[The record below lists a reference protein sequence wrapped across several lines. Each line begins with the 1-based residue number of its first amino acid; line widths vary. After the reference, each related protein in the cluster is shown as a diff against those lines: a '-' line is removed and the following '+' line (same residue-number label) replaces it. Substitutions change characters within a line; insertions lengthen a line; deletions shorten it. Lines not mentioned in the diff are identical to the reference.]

1 MWKLISPTSSLAAHQ
16 LACHCSTS
24 AQQST
29 ASLASKGR
37 PDVSFRCFSLP
48 VPVASRN
55 QSAGRWHVNRNKS
68 GSNGTGRHLGALTF
82 ASYAEQPATSGM
94 SSNATPR
101 ICILGG
107 GFGGLY
113 TAVRLE
119 SLMWPHSRR
128 PQITLIDQ
136 NERFVFKPLL
146 YELINGG
153 AKPEEVAPLFSDLLA
168 SMTSTSFVQGSVD
181 SVHSDDSMGS
191 VNSSN
196 AGGTITLVDGQQL
209 QYDWL
214 VLALGSS
221 TSFFGIPGVKELA
234 LPFNDFKDAMRVLR
248 RVEEIEARPPGVPAD
263 VVVVGAGYAG
273 VELATTVAERLGNRA
288 AVQLVSAG
296 GDILEGMPPGQV
308 KVARKML
315 QDLHIKIVTNAMVSS
330 IRQEHHQ
337 PSTAKT
343 STSQRVHPAA
353 AAAAKQ
359 QVHIKL
365 PSNSKSTVHAD
376 MVLWT
381 AGSSPASHA
390 ARKLKLPFKTNKQ
403 GALLTDRNLRVVQ
416 QQRVFALG
424 DVAGSEVEAQT
435 ANIPPTAQVAFQQAD
450 YVAWNLWSSINARPL
465 LPFKY
470 QHLGDMMSLG
480 RVNGAVTLPVP
491 VSRQLA
497 SSLQGGPLSS
507 LLGAAGISFQ
517 PDDTGK
523 GVTLQGPLA
532 GFVRRAAYLYRQ
544 PTDQHK
550 LRVGS
555 NWLQQA
561 AEQAQ
566 RVLSGAP
573 ATRR

>member
-1 MWKLISPTSSLAAHQ
+1 
-16 LACHCSTS
+16 
-24 AQQST
+24 
-29 ASLASKGR
+29 
-37 PDVSFRCFSLP
+37 
-48 VPVASRN
+48 
-55 QSAGRWHVNRNKS
+55 
-68 GSNGTGRHLGALTF
+68 
-82 ASYAEQPATSGM
+82 M

-480 RVNGAVTLPVP
+480 AAPRCHCYAATLLILALQCICKLPSIIPLVTTLWSCTV
-491 VSRQLA
+491 
-497 SSLQGGPLSS
+497 LSS
-507 LLGAAGISFQ
+507 LLLHSMS
-517 PDDTGK
+517 K
-523 GVTLQGPLA
+523 GFPV
-532 GFVRRAAYLYRQ
+532 
-544 PTDQHK
+544 
-550 LRVGS
+550 
-555 NWLQQA
+555 
-561 AEQAQ
+561 EAQ
-566 RVLSGAP
+566 RLGPRACCKSALSVPSFLWWFRAREWRCDTPGAGVAP
-573 ATRR
+573 AGEQSSGRSPQFPPGCSRHQLPAG

>member
-1 MWKLISPTSSLAAHQ
+1 MSLAV
-16 LACHCSTS
+16 
-24 AQQST
+24 
-29 ASLASKGR
+29 SLW
-37 PDVSFRCFSLP
+37 LE
-48 VPVASRN
+48 
-55 QSAGRWHVNRNKS
+55 
-68 GSNGTGRHLGALTF
+68 GS
-82 ASYAEQPATSGM
+82 
-94 SSNATPR
+94 SSPR

-136 NERFVFKPLL
+136 NEQFVFKPLL

-153 AKPEEVAPLFSDLLA
+153 ATPEEVAPMFADLLA
-168 SMTSTSFVQGSVD
+168 PMNSTSFVQALNLLQIQGRQKYCCLCS
-181 SVHSDDSMGS
+181 
-191 VNSSN
+191 
-196 AGGTITLVDGQQL
+196 GGTITLADGQRL

-221 TSFFGIPGVKELA
+221 TSFFGIPGVKDLA
-234 LPFNDFKDAMRVLR
+234 LPFNDFKDAMKVLR
-248 RVEEIEARPPGVPAD
+248 RVEDIETRLAGEPAG

-273 VELATTVAERLGNRA
+273 VELASTVAERLGRRA

-308 KVARKML
+308 KAARSML
-315 QDLHIKIVTNAMVSS
+315 QDLRVTIVTNAMVSS
-330 IRQEHHQ
+330 ISEDQQQSSSAE
-337 PSTAKT
+337 A
-343 STSQRVHPAA
+343 STSYSPASRP
-353 AAAAKQ
+353 AKQ
-359 QVHIKL
+359 QVHVKL
-365 PSNSKSTVHAD
+365 PGNIKNTIPAD

-390 ARKLKLPFKTNKQ
+390 ARKLDLPFETNQK
-403 GALLTDRNLRVVQ
+403 GALLTDRNLRVLK

-424 DVAGSEVEAQT
+424 DVAGSEIEAET

-450 YVAWNLWSSINARPL
+450 YVAWNLWSAINSRPL

-480 RVNGAVTLPVP
+480 RVNGAVTLPLP
-491 VSRQLA
+491 VSQQLA
-497 SSLQGGPLSS
+497 SGLQSGPLSS
-507 LLGAAGISFQ
+507 LLGAAGISLQ
-517 PDDTGK
+517 PDATGK
-523 GVTLQGPLA
+523 GLTLQGPLA

-550 LRVGS
+550 LRVGRD
-555 NWLQQA
+555 WLQQA
-561 AEQAQ
+561 AEEAQ
-566 RVLSGAP
+566 RMLSGSRP
-573 ATRR
+573 N

>member
-1 MWKLISPTSSLAAHQ
+1 M
-16 LACHCSTS
+16 
-24 AQQST
+24 
-29 ASLASKGR
+29 GR
-37 PDVSFRCFSLP
+37 GG
-48 VPVASRN
+48 VA
-55 QSAGRWHVNRNKS
+55 
-68 GSNGTGRHLGALTF
+68 F
-82 ASYAEQPATSGM
+82 ASYAGQPLGAGFEG
-94 SSNATPR
+94 SSSPR

-136 NERFVFKPLL
+136 NEQFVFKPLL

-153 AKPEEVAPLFSDLLA
+153 ATPEEVAPMFADLLA
-168 SMTSTSFVQGSVD
+168 PMNSTSFVQGSVH
-181 SVHSDDSMGS
+181 SVHSDDSTNGAH
-191 VNSSN
+191 SSN
-196 AGGTITLVDGQQL
+196 NSGGTITLADGQRL

-221 TSFFGIPGVKELA
+221 TSFFGIPGVKDLA
-234 LPFNDFKDAMRVLR
+234 LPFNDFKDAMKVLR
-248 RVEEIEARPPGVPAD
+248 RVEQIEARSAGEPAG

-273 VELATTVAERLGNRA
+273 VELASTVAERLGRRA

-308 KVARKML
+308 KAARSML
-315 QDLHIKIVTNAMVSS
+315 QDLRVTVVTNAMVSS
-330 IRQEHHQ
+330 MNEDQQQ
-337 PSTAKT
+337 PSAAEA
-343 STSQRVHPAA
+343 STSYSPASRPV
-353 AAAAKQ
+353 KQ
-359 QVHIKL
+359 QVHVKL
-365 PSNSKSTVHAD
+365 PGNIKNTIPAD

-390 ARKLKLPFKTNKQ
+390 ARKLKLPFETNQK
-403 GALLTDRNLRVVQ
+403 GALLTDGNLRVLK

-424 DVAGSEVEAQT
+424 DVAGSEIEAET

-450 YVAWNLWSSINARPL
+450 YVAWNLWSAINSRPL

-480 RVNGAVTLPVP
+480 RVNGAVTLPLP
-491 VSRQLA
+491 VSQQLA
-497 SSLQGGPLSS
+497 SGLQSGPLSS
-507 LLGAAGISFQ
+507 LLGAAGISLQ

-523 GVTLQGPLA
+523 GLTLQGPLA

-550 LRVGS
+550 LRVGRD
-555 NWLQQA
+555 WLQQA
-561 AEQAQ
+561 AEEAQ
-566 RVLSGAP
+566 RMLSGS
-573 ATRR
+573 RHN